1 MLAVLTPNARAQM
14 LEERE
19 RVTFSGPVEV
29 PGEVLPAG
37 SYVFEALENGHLTRI
52 LSADETHVYATLF
65 TVPDEQRESVEK
77 ATIVL
82 GEGPKGSPERVKEWF
97 FPGDSTGNEFIFQK
111 ARSRRDRASITGD
124 PSGKP
129 AAPWQHG
136 QTGCNLFRVR
146 GCPRRTCCREFERRD
161 SPFPEV
167 SGLMISKFDMCEI
180 FRWPELLFRP
190 PESYRAAPLYIGC
203 RAHVPQ
209 FRAP

>member
-1 MLAVLTPNARAQM
+1 MNSCRKLTLAALATTVLAVLTPNARAQM

-111 ARSRRDRASITGD
+111 ARSRKDLASITGA
-124 PSGKP
+124 SIRG
-129 AAPWQHG
+129 
-136 QTGCNLFRVR
+136 TGRAVADTAKRVAISS
-146 GCPRRTCCREFERRD
+146 EFVGVHAEHVVVN
-161 SPFPEV
+161 SSV
-167 SGLMISKFDMCEI
+167 AI
-180 FRWPELLFRP
+180 
-190 PESYRAAPLYIGC
+190 
-203 RAHVPQ
+203 AHSLKYLV
-209 FRAP
+209 